1 LQNQARD
8 AAGDPDR
15 MASFDSGDLPDYRP
29 DGARSR
35 RDDDSFPR
43 FRLTDF
49 EKTDI
54 GGHPRHAE
62 DAERRRDRR
71 RCGIELA
78 QPGAI
83 RKRVFLPAAIAE
95 HDVADRVF
103 RIARLDDLA
112 NRAADHR
119 LPDVNRLCIRF
130 RGTHAAAHVWV
141 EREIENAHEHL
152 PLAGRW
158 RRSFCQLEIIEA
170 GCAFRSAL
178 Q

>member
-1 LQNQARD
+1 MPRTPSAVET
-8 AAGDPDR
+8 
-15 MASFDSGDLPDYRP
+15 
-29 DGARSR
+29 GATVGSSLRN
-35 RDDDSFPR
+35 PAP
-43 FRLTDF
+43 F
-49 EKTDI
+49 E
-54 GGHPRHAE
+54 
-62 DAERRRDRR
+62 
-71 RCGIELA
+71 
-78 QPGAI
+78 
-83 RKRVFLPAAIAE
+83 KRVFLPAAIAE

-119 LPDVNRLCIRF
+119 LPNVNRLCIRF

-152 PLAGRW
+152 PLAGLR
-158 RRSFCQLEIIEA
+158 RRSFRQLEIIEA